1 MNINND
7 LTSVALFSIAIII
20 YLITVMFTVS
30 QLIIFRGKVSE

>member
-7 LTSVALFSIAIII
+7 LTSVTLFSRTIII
-20 YLITVMFTVS
+20 YLMAVIFTVS

>member
-7 LTSVALFSIAIII
+7 LTSVALFSRTIII
-20 YLITVMFTVS
+20 YFMAVIFTVS